1 MGGGM
6 RQAGMLA
13 AAGLYAL
20 ENHVERLQEDH
31 LHARALETCLH
42 EQPWIDYCLPVETNI
57 VVAVLKE
64 PNSRDT
70 VIATLANKGIRCMA
84 FGPGMLRFV
93 THLGISSSDID
104 QTVEAIKTS
113 TFM

>member
-1 MGGGM
+1 
-6 RQAGMLA
+6 
-13 AAGLYAL
+13 
-20 ENHVERLQEDH
+20 
-31 LHARALETCLH
+31 
-42 EQPWIDYCLPVETNI
+42 
-57 VVAVLKE
+57 VLKE

>member
-1 MGGGM
+1 
-6 RQAGMLA
+6 
-13 AAGLYAL
+13 
-20 ENHVERLQEDH
+20 
-31 LHARALETCLH
+31 LETCLH

-70 VIATLANKGIRCMA
+70 VIANLANKGIRCMA